1 MEIKLGDEKTF
12 ILNWDLNAFFRQ
24 KISILDYNYHVKNV
38 IYFYEWCKNPK
49 EKSITASDKKR
60 EEVSLKM
67 FTAEIFSNE
76 DFRTSLKHK

>member
-1 MEIKLGDEKTF
+1 MEIKLGDEKIF
-12 ILNWDLNAFFRQ
+12 ISNWDLNAFFRQ
-24 KISILDYNYHVKNV
+24 KITLEYKYHVKND
-38 IYFYEWCKNPK
+38 IYFYECCKNPK

>member
-1 MEIKLGDEKTF
+1 MEIKLGDEKIF
-12 ILNWDLNAFFRQ
+12 ILNWDLNAFFGQ
-24 KISILDYNYHVKNV
+24 KITLEYNYHVKNV